1 MFPGGSEVEQADGVV
16 GRIVEEVGPVRIR
29 LHVPV
34 AACKYKQKYI
44 LKLFSSLVCHHV
56 LIPTLRKKC

>member
-1 MFPGGSEVEQADGVV
+1 MFPGGSEVEQADGVG

-34 AACKYKQKYI
+34 AAYKYKQKIYFKVI
-44 LKLFSSLVCHHV
+44 LQPGLPSCYNPYV
-56 LIPTLRKKC
+56 P